1 MGCLS
6 NFCGGNGMWWIL
18 ILLLIVGNDGECNTC
33 DSLIW
38 ILLLS
43 RYCGGE
49 SSCGCGCQSGC
60 GNSCGSGCGTRTT
73 CC

>member
-6 NFCGGNGMWWIL
+6 NFANGSSMSWIL
-18 ILLLIVGNDGECNTC
+18 ILLLVLDDGCMSC

-43 RYCGGE
+43 RFCGGDD
-49 SSCGCGCQSGC
+49 CGCGCPNNNTCSNCGC
-60 GNSCGSGCGTRTT
+60 QR
-73 CC
+73 

>member
-6 NFCGGNGMWWIL
+6 NFGGGSSMSWIL
-18 ILLLIVGNDGECNTC
+18 ILLLVLDDGCMSC

-43 RYCGGE
+43 RFCGGE
-49 SSCGCGCQSGC
+49 CGETNCGCNGNVCNTCGCRG
-60 GNSCGSGCGTRTT
+60 
-73 CC
+73 

>member
-6 NFCGGNGMWWIL
+6 NFANGSSMSWIL
-18 ILLLIVGNDGECNTC
+18 ILLLVLDDGCMSC

-43 RYCGGE
+43 RFCGGDD
-49 SSCGCGCQSGC
+49 CGCGCNTANTCSNCGC
-60 GNSCGSGCGTRTT
+60 QR
-73 CC
+73 

>member
-6 NFCGGNGMWWIL
+6 NFANGSSMSWIL
-18 ILLLIVGNDGECNTC
+18 ILLLVLDDGCMSC

-43 RYCGGE
+43 RFCGGDD
-49 SSCGCGCQSGC
+49 
-60 GNSCGSGCGTRTT
+60 CGSGCPTNT
-73 CC
+73 CSNCGCAR

>member
-6 NFCGGNGMWWIL
+6 NFCGGNSMWWIL
-18 ILLLIVGNDGECNTC
+18 ILLLVLDNDSGSTC

-43 RYCGGE
+43 RYCGCEEPGP
-49 SSCGCGCQSGC
+49 SCGCGCGQTPRTCGC
-60 GNSCGSGCGTRTT
+60 
-73 CC
+73 